1 VLPVG
6 YADGFNRHMS
16 NRGRVLV
23 RGDYASVVGNVTMDL
38 VTIDVTGMPGVA
50 IGDEV
55 VPIGEQGSK
64 KITAWDHASHAATI
78 PYEVLCAIS
87 ARVPRKYVD

>member
-1 VLPVG
+1 
-6 YADGFNRHMS
+6 
-16 NRGRVLV
+16 
-23 RGDYASVVGNVTMDL
+23 MDL
-38 VTIDVTGMPGVA
+38 VTIDVTGMPGIS

-55 VPIGEQGSK
+55 ILIGEQGGK
-64 KITAWDHASHAATI
+64 KITAWDHASHSQTI